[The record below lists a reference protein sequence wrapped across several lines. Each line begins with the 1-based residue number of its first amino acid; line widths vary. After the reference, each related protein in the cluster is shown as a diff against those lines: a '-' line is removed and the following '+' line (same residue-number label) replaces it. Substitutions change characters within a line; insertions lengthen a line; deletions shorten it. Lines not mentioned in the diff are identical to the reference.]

1 MVPSIQQQLWLPS
14 FEYLQ
19 FSNEWYRLFTVAL
32 THGGFLHLG
41 FNMYSLM
48 VLGNPLEAAFGKQK
62 LLIVF
67 FFSLLTGSLTSA
79 YFASV
84 YGASVGA
91 SGAIFGLFGALA
103 IVGKRIGADI
113 RSIVVIIGI
122 NFVIGGLNKALD
134 GIDSAA
140 GPFVNF
146 GEIPKVK
153 IPRLSEGGIVT
164 SPTLAMIAEGGES
177 EAVIPL
183 SKLGNLGGGI
193 TINVSGALDPSA
205 VARQIR
211 QLLTQDAA
219 RLGLVNP
226 I

>member
-1 MVPSIQQQLWLPS
+1 LLKRSATYSLIAVICGAYLLQLLVPSIQQQLWLPS

-48 VLGNPLEAAFGKQK
+48 ILGSPLEAAYGKQK
-62 LLIVF
+62 FLTVF

-79 YFASV
+79 YFASL
-84 YGASVGA
+84 YSASVGA

-122 NFVIGGLNKALD
+122 NFAFGFAMGGVDWRAHLGGLIGGVV
-134 GIDSAA
+134 AA
-140 GPFVNF
+140 QLV
-146 GEIPKVK
+146 
-153 IPRLSEGGIVT
+153 
-164 SPTLAMIAEGGES
+164 M
-177 EAVIPL
+177 
-183 SKLGNLGGGI
+183 
-193 TINVSGALDPSA
+193 
-205 VARQIR
+205 ARR
-211 QLLTQDAA
+211 
-219 RLGLVNP
+219 
-226 I
+226 